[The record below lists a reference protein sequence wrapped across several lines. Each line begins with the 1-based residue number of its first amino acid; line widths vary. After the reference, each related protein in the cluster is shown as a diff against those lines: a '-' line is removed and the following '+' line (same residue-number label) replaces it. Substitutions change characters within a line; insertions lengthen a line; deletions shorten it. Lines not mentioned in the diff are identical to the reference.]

1 LKSSDTK
8 NIDNQFEPFIK
19 LIQVMRDDSV
29 INKKVIKILQLDPYQ
44 RRSVLNN
51 WLERL
56 RRQNAP
62 EKLLSALSCLFDDK
76 VAEQVLSLIDDHE
89 I

>member
-1 LKSSDTK
+1 MEDI
-8 NIDNQFEPFIK
+8 NNQFEPFIK

-29 INKKVIKILQLDPYQ
+29 VNEKVIKMLQLDSYQ

-51 WLERL
+51 WLEWL

-62 EKLLSALSCLFDDK
+62 QNLLSVLSCLFDDK
-76 VAEQVLSLIDDHE
+76 VVEQVLTLINNHK